1 MGFLI
6 KNLQTCKMHLLAL
19 RVFKTLEIAS
29 TVELL
34 SSEAGANGF
43 STEIALN
50 SSWNFQEGQQV
61 YLKKTS
67 QWTFSS

>member
-6 KNLQTCKMHLLAL
+6 RNLQTYKMQLLAL

-50 SSWNFQEGQQV
+50 SS
-61 YLKKTS
+61 
-67 QWTFSS
+67 